1 MDSANLTRPK
11 AHLYA
16 HAHSV
21 TGVQVTGD
29 FWVDLE
35 VWGRGVTFEYYEAQ
49 CFP

>member
-11 AHLYA
+11 AHLCA

-29 FWVDLE
+29 IWVDLE
-35 VWGRGVTFEYYEAQ
+35 VWDRGVTCEYYEAQ
-49 CFP
+49 CLP